1 MPDEPSEH
9 DNTLTPNASEI
20 TPLAIEFLRMMFV
33 HSSFEREVSALQD
46 AITDKDGFGEQP
58 GNRWDARQRPERMV
72 KLIKRYKGEAFAE
85 TAHIERLL
93 TEAIAPCDER
103 NLLAHGNW
111 WRFNRRTLTIV
122 VRGTTRWKHP
132 EISPE
137 QREFTAAG

>member
-1 MPDEPSEH
+1 
-9 DNTLTPNASEI
+9 
-20 TPLAIEFLRMMFV
+20 
-33 HSSFEREVSALQD
+33 
-46 AITDKDGFGEQP
+46 
-58 GNRWDARQRPERMV
+58 V
-72 KLIKRYKGEAFAE
+72 KPFAE

-137 QREFTAAG
+137 QREFTAADIHEVAEKLKGIEIELYKLRRNIDRPSETEL